1 MLSGWQLYI
10 LLYLHTEL
18 ICNKLLL
25 ESYSLFGYM
34 LLPAPY
40 NQIIGLSLIRFM
52 CVRWK
57 RDSER
62 KREKESEVNN
72 ERKKERERE
81 GKEEDRSVIMIC

>member
-1 MLSGWQLYI
+1 MI
-10 LLYLHTEL
+10 L
-18 ICNKLLL
+18 
-25 ESYSLFGYM
+25 
-34 LLPAPY
+34 PVPY

-52 CVRWK
+52 RVRWK